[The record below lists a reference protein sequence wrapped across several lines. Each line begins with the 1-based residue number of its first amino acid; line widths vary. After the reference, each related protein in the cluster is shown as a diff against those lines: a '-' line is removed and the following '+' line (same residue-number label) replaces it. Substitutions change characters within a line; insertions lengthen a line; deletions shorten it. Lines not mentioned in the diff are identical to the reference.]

1 MVKIGKKK
9 ISYSFHEDL
18 KTVMISRRILH
29 ETGKVSIKLVQQ
41 KEKHFSRKIHI
52 SKNGAF
58 REKLR
63 KMRQRKEA
71 MDNIE

>member
-1 MVKIGKKK
+1 
-9 ISYSFHEDL
+9 
-18 KTVMISRRILH
+18 MISRRILH